1 MKYMITICVALE
13 AELPIAP
20 KGDFTILYTGVGKV
34 QAATAL
40 AKHLCQFH
48 KPDLIINYGTAG
60 GLNPMVTGLNE
71 VGAFV
76 QRDMIA
82 EPQAPRGSIPFSDPV
97 LSDIKTAAP
106 TMQIRCGTGDSFVMG
121 PDPWFVTADIDC
133 VDMEGWALA
142 YVAQQYNIP
151 FRSWKYISDMADEN
165 AMKEWTTNVAN
176 GAELFSSKV
185 KNITL

>member
-1 MKYMITICVALE
+1 MITICVALE
-13 AELPIAP
+13 AELSVAP

-48 KPDLIINYGTAG
+48 KPDEIWNYGTAG

-71 VGAFV
+71 ISAFV

-82 EPQAPRGSIPFSDPV
+82 EPQAPRGSIPFTEP
-97 LSDIKTAAP
+97 LQGDIKTNTSNAGV
-106 TMQIRCGTGDSFVMG
+106 RCGTGDSFVMEA
-121 PDPWFVTADIDC
+121 DPWFSDADIDC

-142 YVAQQYNIP
+142 YVSQQYNIP

-165 AMKEWTTNVAN
+165 AMKDWSTNVAN
-176 GAELFSSKV
+176 GSELFLEKV
-185 KNITL
+185 

>member
-1 MKYMITICVALE
+1 MITICVALE
-13 AELPIAP
+13 AELPVAP

-40 AKHLCQFH
+40 AKHLCHFH
-48 KPDLIINYGTAG
+48 KPDEIWNYGTAG
-60 GLNPMVTGLNE
+60 GLNPLVGGLNE
-71 VGAFV
+71 IDIFI

-82 EPQAPRGSIPFSDPV
+82 EPQAPRGSIPFSEPLV
-97 LSDIKTAAP
+97 GNIKTS
-106 TMQIRCGTGDSFVMG
+106 QSDSEIRCGTGDSFVQET
-121 PDPWFVTADIDC
+121 DPWFVTADIDC

-165 AMKEWTTNVAN
+165 AMKDWSTNVSN
-176 GAELFSSKV
+176 GAELFLSKV
-185 KNITL
+185 KDIK